1 LLLRRWVLN
10 EPNKEMTLDS
20 IDPNFTQDLLESDK
34 SVWVVAQNLRLN
46 GYTVTLP
53 PISIRP
59 NTTLI
64 QQYADSGDLLVGTDI
79 IEIKQRPDL
88 DFNSTEEFPYSDII
102 VDVKHHYDSLKT
114 PPKYYL
120 ICNSSL
126 KGAIVVSNKTR
137 NFWTESTRWDRK
149 RGRKRTFYLVSL
161 KLCHYWKFGETPKFN
176 LPCEQPLLQ

>member
-1 LLLRRWVLN
+1 
-10 EPNKEMTLDS
+10 MSLDS
-20 IDPNFTQDLLESDK
+20 IDPNFTKDLLDSDK
-34 SVWVVAQNLRLN
+34 SVWVIAKNLRLN

-53 PISIRP
+53 TISIRP

-64 QQYADSGDLLVGTDI
+64 KEYADSGDLLVGTDI

-88 DFNSTEEFPYSDII
+88 DFNSTEDFPYSDII

-137 NFWTESTRWDRK
+137 KFLDRIYKVGQKK
-149 RGRKRTFYLVSL
+149 RAKKDVL
-161 KLCHYWKFGETPKFN
+161 FGFSQA
-176 LPCEQPLLQ
+176 LPLLEIWRNSEV